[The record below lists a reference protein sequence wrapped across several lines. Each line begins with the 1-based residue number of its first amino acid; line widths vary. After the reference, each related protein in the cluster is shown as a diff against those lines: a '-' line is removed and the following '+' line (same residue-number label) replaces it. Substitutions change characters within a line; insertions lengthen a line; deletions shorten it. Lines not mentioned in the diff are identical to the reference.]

1 MGTHPIFEP
10 DFDCLTELHAPPPH
24 KSRQPDKTP
33 PDQRVDRF
41 RAAPPSQMTANP
53 PTAANAGPPP
63 PPMVAPRLIE
73 PDQND
78 NDQQNPL
85 FRDIIKLRLDSSDA
99 GSNAPSS
106 CGEDDDEPEQT
117 FDDVLAS
124 DPTWSQPAND
134 VLVQMVALLDH
145 YFSDENLIK
154 DKFLLKHVRRNKQG
168 YVSVKL
174 LTSFKKLKHLSRSDW
189 RVTAYCCRHSKQLEL
204 NTSGTKVK
212 RRDQLPQIDLPT
224 TSIRTILAK
233 VPCEEMS
240 PCNMTVDQISEIFRP
255 FGCLSTVRLIRPGK
269 EIPLDLRNHTAKH
282 PEIGGQTCVVVEFD
296 RTEDCQMAYKTLGK
310 KAREENSGWEYN
322 LLGSGRNPRRQHK
335 KEKAKELAYMR
346 YGGYDSSEEF
356 NSTPYASSRE
366 NSPEVRRRTFPAN
379 PRNQSYL
386 SPSPLASPYGS
397 RSNSPA
403 RHYAQQANSPGFQ
416 RRVTTGSQGGGQ
428 VGGDKWNI
436 RSKHLQSPLSLRKQ
450 ITSPVPG
457 ASGGKNMPTSP
468 LAAPNNTFKSNN
480 NNNDEIGGSPWV
492 RRRKDFLAA
501 SQGNTPIGSPCASP
515 TLGRKQLTSI
525 GSGEMDQVL
534 RNPRGP
540 PDNATKGFQPNHPS
554 GVDIGS
560 TTTEQHSELRALT
573 RLDMLSTQVAAAVCS
588 DHK

>member
-1 MGTHPIFEP
+1 
-10 DFDCLTELHAPPPH
+10 
-24 KSRQPDKTP
+24 
-33 PDQRVDRF
+33 
-41 RAAPPSQMTANP
+41 MTAKP
-53 PTAANAGPPP
+53 PTNPTPL
-63 PPMVAPRLIE
+63 VAPRLIE

-78 NDQQNPL
+78 NEQANPL
-85 FRDIIKLRLDSSDA
+85 FRDIIKLRIDSSDA
-99 GSNAPSS
+99 NSNAPSS

-212 RRDQLPQIDLPT
+212 RKDQLPQIDLPT

-233 VPCEEMS
+233 VPCEELS
-240 PCNMTVDQISEIFRP
+240 PINMTVDQISEIFRP

-269 EIPLDLRNHTAKH
+269 EVPLDLRNHTAKH

-346 YGGYDSSEEF
+346 YGGYDSSDDF
-356 NSTPYASSRE
+356 NSSPYVSSRE

-379 PRNQSYL
+379 HRNQSYL

-403 RHYAQQANSPGFQ
+403 RHGHMNNQQSSSPGFL
-416 RRVTTGSQGGGQ
+416 RRVTTGGNGPNQ
-428 VGGDKWNI
+428 GDKWNI
-436 RSKHLQSPLSLRKQ
+436 RSKHLQSPLSFRKQ
-450 ITSPVPG
+450 VTSPVPG
-457 ASGGKNMPTSP
+457 ASGGKNTPTSP
-468 LAAPNNTFKSNN
+468 LAVPNNHFKNN

-501 SQGNTPIGSPCASP
+501 SQNNTPIGSPCSSP
-515 TLGRKQLTSI
+515 TFGRKQMASI
-525 GSGEMDQVL
+525 SGETDQVL

-540 PDNATKGFQPNHPS
+540 PDNATKGFQPSNNNNTSSQGGTES
-554 GVDIGS
+554 GQ
-560 TTTEQHSELRALT
+560 EHSELRALN
-573 RLDMLSTQVAAAVCS
+573 RLDMLSTQVASAVC